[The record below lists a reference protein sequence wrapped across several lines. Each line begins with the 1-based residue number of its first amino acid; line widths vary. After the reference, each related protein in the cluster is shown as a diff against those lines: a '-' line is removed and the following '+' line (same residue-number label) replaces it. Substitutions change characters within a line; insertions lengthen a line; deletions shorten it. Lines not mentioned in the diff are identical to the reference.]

1 MHPQNSKNFYPGT
14 RHWQPVIMKTTER
27 LNLPPFSCNTVFNNN
42 ICKDEQRTSFSDI
55 WTSQS
60 SHNAHLFG
68 KIGSVEVGIFKLNK
82 TNNQTVIMADMFQ
95 NVNLQLW
102 YSVQYYLSISVTQR
116 ISSFSC
122 PSLAMYWT
130 GSRAFL
136 VWSIELALVV
146 RVCTFVNWKQKQFG
160 WNLFVR
166 WPRFLGL

>member
-1 MHPQNSKNFYPGT
+1 
-14 RHWQPVIMKTTER
+14 MKTTGR

-42 ICKDEQRTSFSDI
+42 IYKDEQRTSFSDI

-122 PSLAMYWT
+122 PSLAMY
-130 GSRAFL
+130 
-136 VWSIELALVV
+136 
-146 RVCTFVNWKQKQFG
+146 
-160 WNLFVR
+160 
-166 WPRFLGL
+166 